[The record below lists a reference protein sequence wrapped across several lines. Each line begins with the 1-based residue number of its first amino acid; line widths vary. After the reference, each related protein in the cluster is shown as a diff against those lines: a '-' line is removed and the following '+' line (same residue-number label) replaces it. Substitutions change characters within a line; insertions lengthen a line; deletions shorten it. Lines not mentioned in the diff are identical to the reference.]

1 MSVQLDGVANN
12 QKEAH
17 EKIRIQIDQYL
28 NELDMREMEINRLKK
43 LIEQKDREFEL
54 LNTQHD
60 MQVDRMKDV
69 EEELEMKSGENNRLR
84 K

>member
-43 LIEQKDREFEL
+43 LTE
-54 LNTQHD
+54 
-60 MQVDRMKDV
+60 
-69 EEELEMKSGENNRLR
+69 
-84 K
+84 